1 MKIMLRKIIILLLL
15 FLLLPAYC
23 KEEQA
28 FELNKRLSYVNMC
41 FWQSF
46 DDEFLLCY
54 ILEALK
60 NNHKAKSALYKSE
73 QFRQNVRLSFAN
85 QLPSMTV
92 AANYLGL
99 KIPMLDNADNFAVR
113 KNGFILPF
121 EFNYEADLLLKNA
134 DKTKSQKKL
143 YKAQLYDEKT
153 VYIMLASDVAT
164 TYINILKFDK
174 TLELQEKIV
183 RNRKEILNRIQKKY
197 DFGTVSKTELNEA
210 KRELSRENEE
220 LESIKKEQKLL
231 LDALALLCARSAYC
245 IEDFERGKFDDFAKN
260 LTLPDEI
267 SSDLIFNRPD
277 VLSSFEKLKSAKIDI
292 TVAKKDFFPT
302 FNIKGI
308 YTFNT
313 LGPGNFFSWGA
324 TFAAIAAGATQS
336 IFEGGRKIANLKFK
350 KACYGELLENFLHTN
365 LSAIKDVNDALYQA
379 KYDSNILNEANQ
391 RFDTQRNN
399 FELEGLR
406 FENGVSDYVSYL
418 DEYNQTLLEEQ
429 NYTEKKTQKFLDA
442 ISLYKSVGGAL

>member
-1 MKIMLRKIIILLLL
+1 M
-15 FLLLPAYC
+15 
-23 KEEQA
+23 
-28 FELNKRLSYVNMC
+28 
-41 FWQSF
+41 
-46 DDEFLLCY
+46 
-54 ILEALK
+54 
-60 NNHKAKSALYKSE
+60 
-73 QFRQNVRLSFAN
+73 
-85 QLPSMTV
+85 
-92 AANYLGL
+92 
-99 KIPMLDNADNFAVR
+99 
-113 KNGFILPF
+113 
-121 EFNYEADLLLKNA
+121 
-134 DKTKSQKKL
+134 
-143 YKAQLYDEKT
+143 
-153 VYIMLASDVAT
+153 
-164 TYINILKFDK
+164 
-174 TLELQEKIV
+174 
-183 RNRKEILNRIQKKY
+183 
-197 DFGTVSKTELNEA
+197 
-210 KRELSRENEE
+210 
-220 LESIKKEQKLL
+220 
-231 LDALALLCARSAYC
+231 CARSAYC

>member
-1 MKIMLRKIIILLLL
+1 MKIVLRKIIIIFLF

-23 KEEQA
+23 KDEQA
-28 FELNKRLSYVNMC
+28 LDLNKRISYVNLD
-41 FWQSF
+41 FWQNF
-46 DDEFLLCY
+46 DDEYLICY

-73 QFRQNVRLSFAN
+73 QFRYNIRLSLAN
-85 QLPSMTV
+85 QLPTLSV

-99 KIPMLDNADNFAVR
+99 KIPMLDNFAVR

-143 YKAQLYDEKT
+143 YKAQLYDEKS

-183 RNRKEILNRIQKKY
+183 QNKKEILNRVQKRY
-197 DFGTVSKTELNEA
+197 NCGTISKTELNEA
-210 KRELSRENEE
+210 KKELNDENQE

-231 LDALALLCARSAYC
+231 LNYLALLCARSAYNVD
-245 IEDFERGKFDDFAKN
+245 DFKRGEFDDFAKN
-260 LTLPDEI
+260 LVLPDEI

-302 FNIKGI
+302 FNIKGL
-308 YTFNT
+308 YAFNT

-324 TFAAIAAGATQS
+324 TLATLVAGATQG
-336 IFEGGRKIANLKFK
+336 IFEGGRKVANLKFK
-350 KACYGELLENFLHTN
+350 KAYYSELLENFLHTN
-365 LSAIKDVNDALYQA
+365 LSAIKEVNDALYQT
-379 KYDSNILNEANQ
+379 KYDLKILSEANEKYLAQ
-391 RFDTQRNN
+391 KNN
-399 FELEGLR
+399 FELEKSRLI
-406 FENGVSDYVSYL
+406 NGVSDYPSYL
-418 DEYNQTLLEEQ
+418 EQFNQTLFEQQ